1 MKFIDNL
8 SDWSGKLFAWLIIPL
23 VATLVYE
30 VIARYVFNNP
40 TVWAYDMTYLLSGTF
55 FMMGVAQTLRHG
67 AHVRVDVFYQML
79 SPRGKAIVETC
90 LYLLVF
96 FPLVGVLLVKGIQ
109 YAQAS
114 WAIKETAW
122 LSSWRPPI
130 YHFKTVIPLAAFLM
144 LLQGGVDFIRNL
156 VVAVRGKQLGN

>member
-8 SDWSGKLFAWLIIPL
+8 SEWSGKLFAWLIIPL
-23 VATLVYE
+23 VAALVYE

-40 TVWAYDMTYLLSGTF
+40 TIWAYDMTYLLSGTL
-55 FMMGVAQTLRHG
+55 FMMGVAHTLRRG
-67 AHVRVDVFYQML
+67 AHVRVDVFYNLL

-96 FPLVGVLLVKGIQ
+96 FPLVGVLLVKGIE
-109 YAQAS
+109 YAQTS
-114 WAIKETAW
+114 WQIKETAW

-130 YHFKTVIPLAAFLM
+130 YHFKTIIPLAALLM
-144 LLQGGVDFIRNL
+144 LLQGAVDFVRHL
-156 VVAVRGKQLGN
+156 AFAVRGKQLGN